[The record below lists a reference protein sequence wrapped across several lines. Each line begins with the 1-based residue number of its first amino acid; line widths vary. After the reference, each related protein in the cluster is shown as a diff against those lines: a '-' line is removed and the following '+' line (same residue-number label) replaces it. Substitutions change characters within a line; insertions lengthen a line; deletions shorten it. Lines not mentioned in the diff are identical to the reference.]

1 MHNISPFLRSP
12 MTDITGG
19 IISYQLLGQC
29 AKQEMELMD
38 CMEAYGL
45 DRGLKKC
52 KKLVEDY
59 RECHTKLKQFRRFY
73 EIRRERDRQI
83 AEKKLTGKKIYCNP
97 KIDSF

>member
-19 IISYQLLGQC
+19 IISYQLLGEC
-29 AKQEMELMD
+29 ARQEMELMD

-45 DRGLKKC
+45 DRGLMKC
-52 KKLVEDY
+52 QKYVEDY
-59 RECHTKLKQFRRFY
+59 SECHRKVKQFRRFY
-73 EIRRERDRQI
+73 EMRKERFRQI
-83 AEKKLTGKKIYCNP
+83 SEKKLTGNKRFVNP

>member
-1 MHNISPFLRSP
+1 

-59 RECHTKLKQFRRFY
+59 RECHTKVKQFRRFY
-73 EIRRERDRQI
+73 VSRIHEFGSISYSLLKTVND
-83 AEKKLTGKKIYCNP
+83 
-97 KIDSF
+97 